1 MGTVYNANVVS
12 DGLMGCWD
20 AGNRRS
26 YPGAG
31 TTWTDLAGS
40 YNSALENWA
49 GSSFSSEKLGCLDF
63 DGTDA
68 YAQLSMPATTFSGNG
83 TLSIW
88 MKWNGDVSDGIF
100 AVKGASLAG
109 NYYDGEY
116 WGFQKSNTNAS
127 QIRFHTGI
135 GWATTITHGLSDGDW
150 ANIVVVYN
158 GSGGSGTCYING
170 VNKGS
175 LSWSA
180 YSTTDGDAH
189 VGHGGYSNAYYD
201 GEIASVQIYNRQLT
215 AAEVAQNYN
224 ATKRRF
230 GL

>member
-1 MGTVYNANVVS
+1 MGLAHHPNVVT
-12 DGLMGCWD
+12 DGLIGCWD

-26 YPGAG
+26 YPATG
-31 TTWTDLAGS
+31 TTWTDIAGS
-40 YNSALENWA
+40 YNSTLENWA

-88 MKWNGDVSDGIF
+88 MKWNDDVSDGIF

-116 WGFQKSNTNAS
+116 WGFQKHVSNAS
-127 QIRFHTGI
+127 LIRFHTGQA
-135 GWATTITHGLSDGDW
+135 WATTITTDLSDGDW

-158 GSGGSGTCYING
+158 GSGGSGICYING

-215 AAEVAQNYN
+215 AAEVLQNYN
-224 ATKRRF
+224 ATKSRF
-230 GL
+230 T